1 MLKQRLTPTGVL
13 QQWFPGGELAI
24 SEAVVNTLA
33 KSFPH
38 LKVCRSF
45 EPPHVGL
52 HLLASLQ
59 PLAIPT
65 VDQAIARMPEAAKKD
80 MSDWCAHFGV
90 KLRLGWQLVLAEFKP
105 VEDFL
110 PKDRSIMITDDRPFN
125 EYFWLRR
132 AFADK

>member
-1 MLKQRLTPTGVL
+1 M
-13 QQWFPGGELAI
+13 
-24 SEAVVNTLA
+24 

-38 LKVCRSF
+38 LLVCRSF

-59 PLAIPT
+59 PLEIPT
-65 VDQAIARMPEAAKKD
+65 IEQAIARMPEAAKKD
-80 MSDWCAHFGV
+80 MLEWSYGIPM
-90 KLRLGWQLVLAEFKP
+90 KLAWQLILAEFKP

-110 PKDRSIMITDDRPFN
+110 PKDRSVLITYDRPFN